1 LPENKKPEVVVMP
14 TQAAT
19 REKIMVQVLHTEGCA
34 NTAPAIG
41 LIEAVAAELAMGIEL
56 SDLAINTPEQ
66 ARAHTFYGSPTVQV
80 NGRDIEVAVR
90 GNQAAGLT

>member
-1 LPENKKPEVVVMP
+1 MP

-19 REKIMVQVLHTEGCA
+19 REKIMVRVLHTAGCA
-34 NTAPAIG
+34 NTGPAIA

-56 SDLAINTPEQ
+56 SDQAINTPEQ
-66 ARAHTFYGSPTVQV
+66 AHAHNFYGSPTVQV
-80 NGRDIEVAVR
+80 NGQDIEAAVR